1 MLKSAYWVFPADFHE
16 AGMLNKE
23 LEAPFIMLVPEQEGS
38 ENIKD
43 DKPFRLG
50 G

>member
-1 MLKSAYWVFPADFHE
+1 
-16 AGMLNKE
+16 MLNKE
-23 LEAPFIMLVPEQEGS
+23 LEAPFIMLFPEQEGS

-50 G
+50 GWFLHEYGYNTGYNSELS